1 MVTTIKITKMDWGR
15 STDIYNISVWCNT
28 VLKLRYA
35 RKVGDTK
42 RVNNYVLGT
51 LRRCRGENFDFEE
64 LTNK

>member
-1 MVTTIKITKMDWGR
+1 MVTTIKITKMNWGR
-15 STDIYNISVWCNT
+15 NTDIYCNT

-35 RKVGDTK
+35 RKVGDTE

-51 LRRCRGENFDFEE
+51 LRRCRGEKFDFEE